1 MIMWLLVLIFHC
13 RALKSL
19 QYTCP
24 LLTNN
29 TNMVSLK
36 GIVNVICLLRM
47 QKLTFYFIL
56 FFFFFT
62 SMWLKS
68 DAKLS
73 VYINNVGL
81 WKKRYYYTLVKL
93 EKLWTIRLSG
103 LLIKSWKKKKTAVQH
118 KKLLFFY
125 RWQYILMCQLLA
137 KFYGLLILCQ
147 FQEFGCLYT

>member
-56 FFFFFT
+56 FFFYVHVAEIRCKIICVHKQCRSMKEKVLLHPGETWKIMNYT
-62 SMWLKS
+62 SFWFVDQVL
-68 DAKLS
+68 
-73 VYINNVGL
+73 
-81 WKKRYYYTLVKL
+81 
-93 EKLWTIRLSG
+93 
-103 LLIKSWKKKKTAVQH
+103 KKKKTAVQH